1 MGKSKLGDPVA
12 MARRLADAGQYLEAL
27 PIFREALKKQP
38 GDPEMLWATGYCEV
52 TLGLMVPGKAKLLAA
67 IRAKPE
73 DARFRNALALAYRR
87 EGRAD
92 LAKQSLREGIRVN
105 PRSEPSYSGL
115 AEMLFMENNYE
126 EAERVLDQAI
136 ANGVNGTHIWAC
148 MAQVRRQQKRYDEG
162 IALLERALGER
173 SRPTLRVGIL
183 FRIAEMYDRAG
194 RYDEAFEAF
203 RRANSEIDV
212 RFVGGQH
219 RRAIDRCIAAWTPEV
234 VEKLP
239 RSHQTLKGPVFI
251 CGMPRSGTSLV
262 EQILACH
269 PDVAPGGELP
279 IIPDAVGEIT
289 KKGFD
294 AFPPLLEDPAR
305 ITPAA
310 LNAAATTAAGRYREV
325 NDAGKLI
332 TDKLPSNV
340 LYLGL
345 IYAMFPDA
353 RIIHVRRDERDT
365 CVSCFTKHFSTSLSW
380 SCSLRD
386 CASFCVDCRRMFE
399 HWRQVLPMPI
409 YEIQYE
415 ALVDDLEG
423 KTREML
429 QAIGLPWND
438 ACLRFWESERVVFTA
453 SNEQVRQPIYKSSLN
468 KWRRFEKHLGPLVE
482 GLAAGGITFDD

>member
-27 PIFREALKKQP
+27 PIFRRALAKKP
-38 GDPEMLWATGYCEV
+38 RDPDLLWATGYCEV
-52 TLGLMVPGKAKLLAA
+52 TLGQMVPGKAKLLAA
-67 IRAKPE
+67 IRADPN
-73 DARFRNALALAYRR
+73 DARFHNALGLAYRR

-105 PRSEPSYSGL
+105 PRSQPSYSGL
-115 AEMLFMENNYE
+115 AEMLFLEDDYE
-126 EAERVLDQAI
+126 EAERVLEQAL
-136 ANGVNGTHIWAC
+136 ANGVEGTHIWIC
-148 MAQVRRQQKRYDEG
+148 MSQVRRHQKRYDEG
-162 IALLERALGER
+162 IELLKRALEER
-173 SRPTLRVGIL
+173 NRPTLRVGIL
-183 FRIAEMYDRAG
+183 FRLADMLDRAG
-194 RYDEAFEAF
+194 RYDEAFEAYT
-203 RRANSEIDV
+203 RANKEVDV

-219 RRAIDRCIAAWTPEV
+219 RRATDRCIAAWTPEV
-234 VEKLP
+234 VAKLP
-239 RSHQTLKGPVFI
+239 RATQQMNGPVFI

-269 PDVAPGGELP
+269 PDVAPGGELS
-279 IIPDAVGEIT
+279 IIPDAVAEIT

-294 AFPPLLEDPAR
+294 AFPPLLEDPSK
-305 ITPAA
+305 ITPAS
-310 LNAAATTAAGRYREV
+310 LNGVAATAAGRYREV
-325 NDAGKLI
+325 HDKAKLI

-353 RIIHVRRDERDT
+353 RVIHVRRDERDT
-365 CVSCFTKHFSTSLSW
+365 CMSCFTKHFSTSLSW
-380 SCSLRD
+380 SCDLRD
-386 CASFCVDCRRMFE
+386 AASYCIDCRRMFE
-399 HWRQVLPMPI
+399 HWRRILPMPI

-415 ALVDDLEG
+415 ELVGDLEG
-423 KTREML
+423 KSREML
-429 QAIGLPWND
+429 EAIGLPWND

-468 KWRRFEKHLGPLVE
+468 RWRRYEKHLGPLIE